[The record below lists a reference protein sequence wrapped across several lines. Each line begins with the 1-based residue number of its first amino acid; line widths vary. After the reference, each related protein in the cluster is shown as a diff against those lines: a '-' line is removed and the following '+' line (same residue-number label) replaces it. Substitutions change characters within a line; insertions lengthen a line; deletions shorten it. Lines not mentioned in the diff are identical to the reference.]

1 MAASVTDPDAGARPR
16 WLELLKST
24 PERLEFTT
32 RLALI
37 CALATLVAEI
47 YQTPDAALTAY
58 IAFFLNKPERAES
71 VILSIALTVVITVL
85 IGIVFL
91 VAQWAAD
98 DPMWRVISI
107 TVISFGMLFLGSAS
121 KLRPLAGTMALIVGY
136 GLDLLSMIQ
145 VGELATRGLLYAWLF
160 VGIPA
165 GVSIVVNLLL
175 GPAPRRAA
183 EQAIAERLEVCAT
196 LLRDPD
202 NTARAQLQEFLRE
215 GVAPILT
222 QLKLTGVE
230 KSAPV
235 ADIAAL
241 RQATLSSW
249 SIVNA
254 VETLESH
261 PQTRPPA
268 EVRTTVAD
276 TLDEMASIL
285 RRGGYPV
292 EVTLELPLQGSPLLG
307 EIREAVTHFA
317 APVGE
322 MPTPEK
328 EAGGFLVKDA
338 FTNPQHV
345 QYAAKIT
352 VAAVFCYVLYSLL
365 DWPGIHTCFITV
377 YIVAQT
383 TAAESVEKLSLR
395 IIGCLAGAAAGYG
408 AIVYLMPG
416 VTSIGGLMIAVFVGA
431 WGAGYV
437 AAGSPRISYA
447 GFQVAFAFFLCIV
460 QGAGPAFDLTVARDR
475 VIGILV
481 GNLVAY
487 LALVYVWPATVTKRI
502 DPGFAAVLK
511 RLVKLVRAK
520 STNERR
526 LLAAEAHSTLTA
538 VENDLE
544 LARYEPREICAP
556 ASWLSIRREAAAE
569 IRVLNTLLLV
579 GTDRDVMS
587 QTPVAS
593 RLEALAAHLEGETR
607 SSDHARA

>member
-1 MAASVTDPDAGARPR
+1 MAANVTDPDAGARPR

-47 YQTPDAALTAY
+47 YQTPDPALTAY

-71 VILSIALTVVITVL
+71 VILSIALTVVITVV

-107 TVISFGMLFLGSAS
+107 TVISFVMLFLGSAS

-136 GLDLLSMIQ
+136 GLDLLGLIQ
-145 VGELATRGLLYAWLF
+145 AGELATRALLYAWLF

-175 GPAPRRAA
+175 GPSPRRAA

-202 NTARAQLQEFLRE
+202 NTAQVQLQEFLRE
-215 GVAPILT
+215 GVAPVLT
-222 QLKLTGVE
+222 QLKLAGVE
-230 KSAPV
+230 KSAP
-235 ADIAAL
+235 AAAIAAL

-249 SIVNA
+249 TIVN
-254 VETLESH
+254 VVSDPKVVLSS
-261 PQTRPPA
+261 A
-268 EVRTTVAD
+268 ERASVAD
-276 TLDEMASIL
+276 ILDEMASIL

-292 EVTLELPLQGSPLLG
+292 GITLERPLPGILASALTQ
-307 EIREAVTHFA
+307 FA
-317 APVGE
+317 EPVGE
-322 MPTPEK
+322 MPAPEK
-328 EAGGFLVKDA
+328 EAGGFFVKDA
-338 FTNPQHV
+338 FTNPEHV
-345 QYAAKIT
+345 QYAVKTT
-352 VAAVFCYVLYSLL
+352 VAAVFCYVLYSIL
-365 DWPGIHTCFITV
+365 DWPGIHTCFLTV
-377 YIVAQT
+377 YIVSQT

-395 IIGCLAGAAAGYG
+395 IIGCLVGAAAGYG
-408 AIVYLMPG
+408 AIIYLMPG

-431 WGAGYV
+431 WGAAYV

-447 GFQVAFAFFLCIV
+447 GFQIAFAFFLCVV
-460 QGAGPAFDLTVARDR
+460 QGTGPGFDLTVARDR

-481 GNLVAY
+481 GNLVAW

-502 DPGFAAVLK
+502 DPGFATVLEH
-511 RLVKLVRAK
+511 LGKLV
-520 STNERR
+520 STKNMNERR
-526 LLAAEAHSTLTA
+526 LLAAQAQSTLAT
-538 VENDLE
+538 VESDIE
-544 LARYEPREICAP
+544 LAGYEPPAIRAP
-556 ASWLSIRREAAAE
+556 AAWLSNRRQAAE
-569 IRVLNTLLLV
+569 ELRVLSTRLLV
-579 GTDRDVMS
+579 EDVES

-593 RLEALAAHLEGETR
+593 RLEALAAHLEGR
-607 SSDHARA
+607 PWSSDHARA